1 MIKKILL
8 LLTLTLCIHGYSH
21 ADDHMTP
28 NSFAVTLKVP
38 EADVA
43 KVEALLQS
51 HHSLCMI
58 NNHYLEKID

>member
-1 MIKKILL
+1 M
-8 LLTLTLCIHGYSH
+8 TLFIHRYSH

-38 EADVA
+38 EADVV

-51 HHSLCMI
+51 HHQFMHDKQSLSGE
-58 NNHYLEKID
+58 N